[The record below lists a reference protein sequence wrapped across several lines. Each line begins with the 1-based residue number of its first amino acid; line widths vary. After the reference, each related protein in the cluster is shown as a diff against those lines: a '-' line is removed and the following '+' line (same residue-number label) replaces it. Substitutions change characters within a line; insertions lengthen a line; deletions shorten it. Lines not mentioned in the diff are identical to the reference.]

1 MRLQRIVIILAF
13 IFVALANLDCGG
25 KSAANNANSSNATAN
40 ANAADTVNG
49 ARTKVEDLSLLINMP
64 YDVQDVVWKQSKD
77 QKKITAIIHFDP
89 DDEKKVIPE
98 AEKFGPAQNVTIE
111 IQSWFPDD
119 LTAQS
124 ELHGD
129 QPLTGKAYP
138 ANQFFQDPYNSG
150 RIVDIDGTDYYI
162 LELTSQ

>member
-1 MRLQRIVIILAF
+1 MSRRALIFIVLLTA
-13 IFVALANLDCGG
+13 VAVACGSKPSG
-25 KSAANNANSSNATAN
+25 NNTNAPAADAN
-40 ANAADTVNG
+40 ANTDIQNG

-77 QKKITAIIHFDP
+77 QKKITAVIHFDP

-98 AEKFGPAQNVTIE
+98 AEKFGPPQAAKVETQA
-111 IQSWFPDD
+111 WFPDE

-124 ELHGD
+124 DLHGD
-129 QPLTGKAYP
+129 EPLSGKAYP

-150 RIVDIDGTDYYI
+150 RIIDVDGTDYYI
-162 LELTSQ
+162 LELTVQ

>member
-1 MRLQRIVIILAF
+1 MSRRALILIILTTA
-13 IFVALANLDCGG
+13 VAAACGS
-25 KSAANNANSSNATAN
+25 KPTANNANAAASAN
-40 ANAADTVNG
+40 ANTDTQNG

-64 YDVQDVVWKQSKD
+64 YDVTDLTWKQSKD
-77 QKKITAIIHFDP
+77 QKKITAVMRFDP

-98 AEKFGPAQNVTIE
+98 SEKFGPAQNVTVE
-111 IQSWFPDD
+111 TQSWFPDE

-124 ELHGD
+124 DLHGD

-150 RIVDIDGTDYYI
+150 RIVDIAGTDYYI
-162 LELTSQ
+162 LELSAP